1 MPSTSTL
8 LLATSSLAAGTVLG
22 YWLHARYPHCHSTLH
37 STVSR
42 WLSGSLGDVL
52 AESDTSSAGTTPR
65 LTARS
70 PGGEEES
77 RAPLK
82 MLLLVRVDVGM
93 DRSQLCCNA
102 SRAVLQL
109 FKKLY
114 KRRMTNVLAWDR
126 QGAVVVLLACDKHEL
141 VHTGELAV
149 RHGVTTHSIKERG
162 SQERVMMAVGPAE
175 ADVLLRLASG
185 LAVL

>member
-1 MPSTSTL
+1 MPSTTGTL

-22 YWLHARYPHCHSTLH
+22 YWLHSRYPKCLAPLTSLTTAH

-42 WLSGSLGDVL
+42 WLSGSLDVP
-52 AESDTSSAGTTPR
+52 ESDASSAGTTPR
-65 LTARS
+65 LI
-70 PGGEEES
+70 GGEPE
-77 RAPLK
+77 RVPLK
-82 MLLLVRVDVGM
+82 VLLLVRVDAGM

-114 KRRMTNVLAWDR
+114 KRRHTNVLAWDR
-126 QGAVVVLLACDKHEL
+126 QGAVVVPLACDKQEL

-149 RHGVTTHSIKERG
+149 LHGVTTHSIKERG
-162 SQERVMMAVGPAE
+162 TQERVVMAVGPAE

-185 LAVL
+185 LALL